1 MLASVKTEDKWTK
14 HEPEILK
21 EKKELWHTYIFHNCV
36 LVLFNQNI
44 IKKTKQ
50 NTKLCQTNPNFIIRT
65 ILIWETLY
73 VFKKLISTAY

>member
-44 IKKTKQ
+44 IKKQ
-50 NTKLCQTNPNFIIRT
+50 NKTLNYAKP
-65 ILIWETLY
+65 ILTL
-73 VFKKLISTAY
+73 